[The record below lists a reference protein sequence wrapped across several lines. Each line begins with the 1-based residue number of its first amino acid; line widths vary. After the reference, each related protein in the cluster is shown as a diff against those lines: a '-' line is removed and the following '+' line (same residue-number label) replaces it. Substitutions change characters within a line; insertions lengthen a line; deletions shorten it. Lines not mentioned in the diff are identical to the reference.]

1 MLIYN
6 NKADKFNKNF
16 FKCKFLKRGFYMSE
30 TPENKSEL
38 DEYGVWIKSPAPAE
52 NNDEAQAPET
62 VELPDDFSL
71 DSIEIPEI
79 PLEQTIGDDL
89 EKSVDIEPEEIPAA
103 EDIENDNTE
112 ETAIA
117 DEISK
122 LNNFD
127 ADAPEETAPAE
138 AEKAPEPAAEIPD
151 GEIDLDSFLDS
162 SPAST
167 AQDGEVDL
175 SAFMGDSGSSPDFGD
190 GDIDLD
196 AFMDGQSFEGEKEE
210 QAEIEEADPLDIDL
224 DFEEPVLEGAGP
236 ETQEAE
242 DNSEDFDSLF
252 ENLSDETPE
261 LPELPEL
268 NQETT
273 PAPQAASSGG
283 SEEIDLSDFGFE
295 DNSENLNPVLADE
308 KEKKEP
314 EGPVDYEINVDIEE
328 DSEPQ
333 PEKKQETSASETS
346 DDDIQV
352 DISQD
357 SEKAVQKEQETD
369 LSSPDDSFDIDSI
382 FNNIEDEN
390 SQTVDF
396 SASGETEEADKA
408 EEITEEPA
416 LPESTSAENISAESD
431 SEIPLDD
438 FMGEEGFTDGGPGVT
453 GPYNEDG
460 TLIQR
465 EEKKAPAMEE
475 PEIVEETSAETFS
488 APDAFE
494 APESADLNEAIPQD
508 VPEIAEEPE
517 IEEETSA
524 DIIPEPDAFEAP
536 EAADLSEDI
545 PQDVPEIAEEPEI
558 EEETS
563 ADIIPE
569 PDAFEAPEAADLNED
584 IPQDVP
590 EIAEEPEIEEETSAD
605 IIPEPDAFEAPE
617 AADLNE
623 DIPQDVPEIAEEP
636 EIEEETSADIIPEP
650 DAFEAPEAADSNEDI
665 PQDVPEIAEEPEAA
679 ENENDL
685 DVSSYLDDSPD
696 YDMTGVTV
704 TPEDLEK
711 ISEAPEE
718 QTVPDSFEEEAAS
731 LSDEALEENP
741 ESEEKQTYT
750 VFTFKENS
758 NADTDSIEETAHDAQ
773 EIQQNEEEQPLEETM
788 QTEDFQN
795 EEKIDNSAILNKI
808 AEELASLKSEI
819 NGLKDEFEELKKNGA
834 SSSQKTENQD
844 IETPEIAAEEE
855 PVEETAAETKEPDS
869 DEKEDTGFFNDTDE
883 DDTIALSGDELSN
896 ILNSAEF
903 TSHDA
908 EAISGEENETDTP
921 AEEIE
926 EPAETEE
933 EAVSDTQPEEE
944 ITVPAAAEN
953 PEEPDAAVPEE
964 LSDSGIQEIENGA
977 QTDSEPELEQPEE
990 SVSQEEAKAT
1000 ITDEDIPSPTLES
1013 LNIQNTEIKDEPL
1026 TEDNIEYLTSEVPE
1040 ELREEEDENLE
1051 TGISEHPVENVFANW
1066 EASPV
1071 PETDEQADQK
1081 PQESPADAPAEIK
1094 DRSSEIPADMKAEI
1108 KSVLAYMDQLL
1119 ENLPE
1124 DKIAEFAQSEQFE
1137 TYKKLFAELGL
1148 S

>member
-103 EDIENDNTE
+103 EDIENDKTE

-122 LNNFD
+122 LNSFD
-127 ADAPEETAPAE
+127 ADASEKTAPAE

-273 PAPQAASSGG
+273 PAPQAASSEG

-308 KEKKEP
+308 KEKKEK
-314 EGPVDYEINVDIEE
+314 EGPVDYEMNVDIEE

-390 SQTVDF
+390 GQTVDF
-396 SASGETEEADKA
+396 SASGETKEADKA
-408 EEITEEPA
+408 EEITEEPATDNLDSAMEPIQEPEQEPA

-475 PEIVEETSAETFS
+475 PEIVEETSADIIPG
-488 APDAFE
+488 PDAFE
-494 APESADLNEAIPQD
+494 VPEVADSNEAIPQD
-508 VPEIAEEPE
+508 V
-517 IEEETSA
+517 T
-524 DIIPEPDAFEAP
+524 
-536 EAADLSEDI
+536 
-545 PQDVPEIAEEPEI
+545 
-558 EEETS
+558 
-563 ADIIPE
+563 
-569 PDAFEAPEAADLNED
+569 
-584 IPQDVP
+584 
-590 EIAEEPEIEEETSAD
+590 
-605 IIPEPDAFEAPE
+605 
-617 AADLNE
+617 
-623 DIPQDVPEIAEEP
+623 
-636 EIEEETSADIIPEP
+636 
-650 DAFEAPEAADSNEDI
+650 
-665 PQDVPEIAEEPEAA
+665 EIAEEPEAA

-711 ISEAPEE
+711 ISEAPKE

-741 ESEEKQTYT
+741 EAEEKQTYT

-855 PVEETAAETKEPDS
+855 PVEETAAEIKEPDS

-926 EPAETEE
+926 EPVETEE

-1051 TGISEHPVENVFANW
+1051 TGISEHPVENVFSNW

-1071 PETDEQADQK
+1071 PETDEQAGQM
-1081 PQESPADAPAEIK
+1081 PQESPADVPAEIK

>member
-103 EDIENDNTE
+103 EDIENDKTE

-122 LNNFD
+122 LNSFD
-127 ADAPEETAPAE
+127 ADAPEKTAPAE

-273 PAPQAASSGG
+273 PAPQAASSEG

-308 KEKKEP
+308 KEKKEK
-314 EGPVDYEINVDIEE
+314 EGPVDYEMNVDIEE

-390 SQTVDF
+390 GQTVDF
-396 SASGETEEADKA
+396 SASGETKEADKA
-408 EEITEEPA
+408 EEITEEPATDNLDSAMEPIQEPEQEPA

-475 PEIVEETSAETFS
+475 PEIVEETSADIIPGPDAFEVPEVADSNEAIPQDVPEIAEEPKIEEETS
-488 APDAFE
+488 ADIIPEPDAFE
-494 APESADLNEAIPQD
+494 APEVADSNEAIPQD

-524 DIIPEPDAFEAP
+524 DIIPGPDAFEVP
-536 EAADLSEDI
+536 EVADSNEAI
-545 PQDVPEIAEEPEI
+545 PQDV
-558 EEETS
+558 T
-563 ADIIPE
+563 
-569 PDAFEAPEAADLNED
+569 
-584 IPQDVP
+584 
-590 EIAEEPEIEEETSAD
+590 
-605 IIPEPDAFEAPE
+605 
-617 AADLNE
+617 
-623 DIPQDVPEIAEEP
+623 
-636 EIEEETSADIIPEP
+636 
-650 DAFEAPEAADSNEDI
+650 
-665 PQDVPEIAEEPEAA
+665 EIAEEPEAA

-711 ISEAPEE
+711 ISEAPKE

-741 ESEEKQTYT
+741 EAEEKQTYT

-855 PVEETAAETKEPDS
+855 PVEETAAEIKEPDS

-926 EPAETEE
+926 EPVETEE

-1051 TGISEHPVENVFANW
+1051 TGISEHPVENVFSNW

-1071 PETDEQADQK
+1071 PETDEQAGQM
-1081 PQESPADAPAEIK
+1081 PQESPADVPAEIK

>member
-122 LNNFD
+122 LNSFD

-162 SPAST
+162 SPVSP

-175 SAFMGDSGSSPDFGD
+175 SAFMGDSGNSPDFGD

-273 PAPQAASSGG
+273 PAPQAASSEG

-295 DNSENLNPVLADE
+295 DNSENLNPVLDDE

-314 EGPVDYEINVDIEE
+314 EGPVDYEMNVDIEE

-333 PEKKQETSASETS
+333 PEKKQETSSSETS

-390 SQTVDF
+390 GQTVDF
-396 SASGETEEADKA
+396 SASGETKEADKA

-416 LPESTSAENISAESD
+416 VDDSDSAMETIPEPEQEPALPESTPAENISAESD

-465 EEKKAPAMEE
+465 EEKKAPTMEE
-475 PEIVEETSAETFS
+475 PEIEEETSADTFS

-494 APESADLNEAIPQD
+494 APE
-508 VPEIAEEPE
+508 V
-517 IEEETSA
+517 
-524 DIIPEPDAFEAP
+524 
-536 EAADLSEDI
+536 
-545 PQDVPEIAEEPEI
+545 
-558 EEETS
+558 
-563 ADIIPE
+563 
-569 PDAFEAPEAADLNED
+569 ADLNED

-623 DIPQDVPEIAEEP
+623 DIPQDVTEIAEEP
-636 EIEEETSADIIPEP
+636 EI
-650 DAFEAPEAADSNEDI
+650 
-665 PQDVPEIAEEPEAA
+665 A

-741 ESEEKQTYT
+741 EAEEKQTYT

-758 NADTDSIEETAHDAQ
+758 NADTDLIEETAHDAQ

-844 IETPEIAAEEE
+844 IETPEIAAEEA

-926 EPAETEE
+926 EPVETEE

-964 LSDSGIQEIENGA
+964 LSGSGIQEIENGA

-1051 TGISEHPVENVFANW
+1051 TGISEHPVENVFSNW

-1071 PETDEQADQK
+1071 PEPDEQACQK

>member
-122 LNNFD
+122 LNSFD
-127 ADAPEETAPAE
+127 ADAPEENAPAE

-162 SPAST
+162 SPASP

-314 EGPVDYEINVDIEE
+314 EGPVDYEMNVDIEE

-390 SQTVDF
+390 GQTVDF
-396 SASGETEEADKA
+396 SASGETKEDDKA
-408 EEITEEPA
+408 EEITEEPATDKLDSAMETIQEPEQEPA

-536 EAADLSEDI
+536 EAADLS
-545 PQDVPEIAEEPEI
+545 
-558 EEETS
+558 
-563 ADIIPE
+563 
-569 PDAFEAPEAADLNED
+569 
-584 IPQDVP
+584 
-590 EIAEEPEIEEETSAD
+590 
-605 IIPEPDAFEAPE
+605 
-617 AADLNE
+617 E